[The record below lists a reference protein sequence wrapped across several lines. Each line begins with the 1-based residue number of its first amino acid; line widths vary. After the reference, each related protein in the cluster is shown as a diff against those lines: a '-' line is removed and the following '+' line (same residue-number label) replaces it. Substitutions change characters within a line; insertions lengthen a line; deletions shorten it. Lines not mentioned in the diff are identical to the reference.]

1 MQSFVLLPLQ
11 SLAFVIINKEKWK
24 GKSVFLFC
32 NKAFL
37 MMTNFFLWT
46 QKACLTNVLL
56 KTFFTICTK
65 QEKEAEHKKARRTSA
80 RTKSNLG
87 RMSSMKAV
95 RRVVILILNFLQL
108 ICSQGRKIVVSFN
121 HIHKQISL
129 ERKHSEWFGMNG
141 HITNFQASLL
151 NIYVGDEWWHW
162 WNILTRSLAL

>member
-24 GKSVFLFC
+24 GKCVFLFC
-32 NKAFL
+32 NKASL
-37 MMTNFFLWT
+37 VMTNFFLWT
-46 QKACLTNVLL
+46 QKACLTNVLINM
-56 KTFFTICTK
+56 FFTMCTK
-65 QEKEAEHKKARRTSA
+65 QEKEGENKKPEGLKPELKATEEDEC
-80 RTKSNLG
+80 
-87 RMSSMKAV
+87 MKAV
-95 RRVVILILNFLQL
+95 RMAVILILNFLQL

-121 HIHKQISL
+121 YIHKHISL

-141 HITNFQASLL
+141 HITNFPASLL